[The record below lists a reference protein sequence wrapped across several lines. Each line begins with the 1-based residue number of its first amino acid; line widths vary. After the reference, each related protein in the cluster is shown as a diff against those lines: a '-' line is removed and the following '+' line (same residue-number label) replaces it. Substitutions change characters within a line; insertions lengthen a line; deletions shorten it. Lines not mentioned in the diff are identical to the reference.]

1 MGVDRG
7 VGKKFVHDRAFSTTF
22 LAVVNNHGERE
33 KAIVM
38 TNI

>member
-7 VGKKFVHDRAFSTTF
+7 VGKKFVYDRAFSTTF